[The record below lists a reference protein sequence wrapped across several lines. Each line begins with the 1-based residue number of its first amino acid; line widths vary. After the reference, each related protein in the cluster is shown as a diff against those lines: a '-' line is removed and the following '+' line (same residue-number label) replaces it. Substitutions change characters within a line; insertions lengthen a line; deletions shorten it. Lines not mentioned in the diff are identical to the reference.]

1 MVFLK
6 KLFDFYIN
14 ASIHVSFSVL
24 ALMLMTDHMFSLPF
38 NSATTGFAF
47 FGTLVAYNFIKYA
60 DMLLKMQ
67 STSKYLRNILTL
79 SIGSAILCGY
89 FFLQLALKTQITAV
103 IFFGLTFLYA
113 VPVFSKDRNFRNFTG
128 IKIYIVALCWA
139 GVTIL
144 LPLID
149 AEVILTLSV
158 LLKFVQRFILV
169 IILILIFEI
178 IDLRNDAAELQTVPQ
193 KIGVSRT
200 KILGLGLLVLFYV
213 LEFFQHSFVSEQL
226 VINFIL
232 IVVTALFTIF
242 ANANRSKYY
251 TSFWVE
257 VIPVFWLI
265 LEVNCH

>member
-1 MVFLK
+1 MAFLK
-6 KLFDFYIN
+6 KLFDFYVN

-24 ALMLMTDHMFSLPF
+24 ALVLMTNHMFSLPF
-38 NSATTGFAF
+38 NIATAGFAF

-60 DMLLKMQ
+60 DLLQKKQLM
-67 STSKYLRNILTL
+67 SKYLRNVSIL
-79 SIGSAILCGY
+79 SIAAAVLCAY
-89 FFLQLALKTQITAV
+89 FFFQLSLKTQIASA

-144 LPLID
+144 LPLMD
-149 AEVILTLSV
+149 AEVGLTTAI

-178 IDLRNDAAELQTVPQ
+178 IDLRSDAAELQTVPQ
-193 KIGVSRT
+193 KIGVGRT
-200 KILGLGLLVLFYV
+200 KFLGLGLLVLFYL
-213 LEFFQHSFVSEQL
+213 LEFFQHSFVSQQL

-242 ANANRSKYY
+242 ANPNRSKYY

-257 VIPVFWLI
+257 IIPIFWLI
-265 LEVNCH
+265 LEVYCC

>member
-1 MVFLK
+1 M
-6 KLFDFYIN
+6 
-14 ASIHVSFSVL
+14 AS
-24 ALMLMTDHMFSLPF
+24 A
-38 NSATTGFAF
+38 
-47 FGTLVAYNFIKYA
+47 
-60 DMLLKMQ
+60 
-67 STSKYLRNILTL
+67 
-79 SIGSAILCGY
+79 
-89 FFLQLALKTQITAV
+89 

-144 LPLID
+144 LPLMD
-149 AEVILTLSV
+149 AEVGLTTAI

-178 IDLRNDAAELQTVPQ
+178 IDLRSDAAELQTVPQ
-193 KIGVSRT
+193 KIGVGRT
-200 KILGLGLLVLFYV
+200 KFLGLGLLVLFYL
-213 LEFFQHSFVSEQL
+213 LEFFQHSFVSQQL

-242 ANANRSKYY
+242 ANPNRSKYY

-257 VIPVFWLI
+257 IIPIFWLI
-265 LEVNCH
+265 LEVYCC